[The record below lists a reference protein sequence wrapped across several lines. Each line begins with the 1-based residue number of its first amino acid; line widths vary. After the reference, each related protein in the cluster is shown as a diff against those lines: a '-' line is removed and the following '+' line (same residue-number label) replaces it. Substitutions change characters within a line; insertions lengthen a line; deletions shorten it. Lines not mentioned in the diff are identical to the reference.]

1 MAEQVADRF
10 DRHELTPDEREQLYQ
25 EGVEWYS
32 RYGVS
37 DRPVPV
43 DRAAFAERWTPIC
56 DTVLEPHAATAFVLA
71 TLPPLLLPKF
81 AGPPPLT
88 RHPPRRAPT
97 RLVRRPSAAAPPAPA
112 KPRPI

>member
-43 DRAAFAERWTPIC
+43 DRAAFEEKWNHLC
-56 DTVLEPHAATAFVLA
+56 DTVLERHEATEFVTDTIAART
-71 TLPPLLLPKF
+71 PPTF
-81 AGPPPLT
+81 EG
-88 RHPPRRAPT
+88 RAPT
-97 RLVRRPSAAAPPAPA
+97 PTPLPRLETGRAEG
-112 KPRPI
+112 

>member
-43 DRAAFAERWTPIC
+43 DRAAFEEKWNHIC
-56 DTVLEPHAATAFVLA
+56 DTVLERNEATEFVLD
-71 TLPPLLLPKF
+71 TLAARLLPKF
-81 AGPPPLT
+81 E
-88 RHPPRRAPT
+88 R
-97 RLVRRPSAAAPPAPA
+97 PAPL
-112 KPRPI
+112 PRHLHRLAEDRQSKRLQSRH